1 MVRAPHGSRGHGR
14 GRGSSSAASSGAT
27 NFIRDHQKL
36 IFGAEFMLHR
46 HHVDNRWVACEP
58 RDEGHEP
65 DSGVHRYDRVHG
77 FAVTDDELE
86 MMRRDPV
93 IAAAE
98 RRSRQADK
106 QDSHVQSVGRWAV
119 FERYVLTFHRS
130 EPYADFLRKC
140 RRLALQTDMKELAGD
155 PEQRLRM
162 EAPPA
167 LLVLAYMQ
175 KLRFDDP
182 NQAFPSRKHGSIR
195 IMASAGISSILAEFS
210 VGGAWP
216 TKDARVVRQL
226 KEWEDDGEESAVAF
240 DMDVALPKLW
250 AALWTLKGWSYGK
263 RLMAWAMFLV
273 ACCIMARAS
282 CITKHGPRIDGGD
295 FKLPPA
301 RHWDTDGL
309 PKYIILT
316 LRKWKSRGKKASS
329 VPG

>member
-1 MVRAPHGSRGHGR
+1 MTRAPHGSSGRGR

-77 FAVTDDELE
+77 FAVTDEELE

-140 RRLALQTDMKELAGD
+140 RRLALQTDMEELAGD

-195 IMASAGISSILAEFS
+195 IMASAGISSILAEFN

-226 KEWEDDGEESAVAF
+226 KEWEDDGRRRGERCGLRHGRGHAQAVGCAV
-240 DMDVALPKLW
+240 DAQGVELRQ
-250 AALWTLKGWSYGK
+250 AAHGVGHVPRGVLHHGSS
-263 RLMAWAMFLV
+263 LV
-273 ACCIMARAS
+273 HHQARAAD
-282 CITKHGPRIDGGD
+282 RRRR
-295 FKLPPA
+295 FQAPA
-301 RHWDTDGL
+301 RA
-309 PKYIILT
+309 T
-316 LRKWKSRGKKASS
+316 LGRRRPAQVHHPDAAQVEVAGKK
-329 VPG
+329 G